1 MDYIQK
7 ENRLIFHKLEVD
19 LLQMLL
25 IEWSSQI
32 EQKNLLMLLMDYWT
46 IPDTL
51 TKITN
56 IYTFIQVGEH
66 HVQMLSHLRCLCLSV
81 ALHIQHMFIVIESVR
96 QLESNSDWLS

>member
-46 IPDTL
+46 IPGTL

-56 IYTFIQVGEH
+56 IYTFISFGELNAISKCW
-66 HVQMLSHLRCLCLSV
+66 VISDVYVCLLLYISSTCL
-81 ALHIQHMFIVIESVR
+81 L
-96 QLESNSDWLS
+96 